1 MMQFIIALLI
11 SMGAFGF
18 STITK
23 APTKKA
29 NINKEQQKYSPND
42 NAPTLNILEEDLGEV

>member
-29 NINKEQQKYSPND
+29 NIKQEQQKYSPNS
-42 NAPTLNILEEDLGEV
+42 NAPTLNVIEEDIDGM

>member
-1 MMQFIIALLI
+1 MMQFIITLLI

-23 APTKKA
+23 APTKKS
-29 NINKEQQKYSPND
+29 NIKQEQQKYIPNND
-42 NAPTLNILEEDLGEV
+42 APTLNILEEEIDGV